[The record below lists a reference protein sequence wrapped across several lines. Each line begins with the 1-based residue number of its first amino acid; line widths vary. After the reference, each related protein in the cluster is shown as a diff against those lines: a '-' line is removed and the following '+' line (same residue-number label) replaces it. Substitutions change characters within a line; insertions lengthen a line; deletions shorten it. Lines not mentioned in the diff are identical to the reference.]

1 MGAAPVPKF
10 VQPLGLDFTDI
21 FLQFFVG
28 KFSRQEEN
36 FFYIQHCIF
45 SQGYLHVKMAS
56 KTVMIRFSALLPI
69 SALFRISAP
78 FVL

>member
-1 MGAAPVPKF
+1 MGAVPVPKF
-10 VQPLGLDFTDI
+10 VQPLGLDFPDI
-21 FLQFFVG
+21 FLQFFMG
-28 KFSRQEEN
+28 KFSRQEEK

-56 KTVMIRFSALLPI
+56 KTVMIRFSAL
-69 SALFRISAP
+69 FRMSAP

>member
-10 VQPLGLDFTDI
+10 VQPLGLDFPDI
-21 FLQFFVG
+21 FRQFFVG
-28 KFSRQEEN
+28 KFSRQEET
-36 FFYIQHCIF
+36 QHCIF